1 MPNVPFNLL
10 DMGIRVFSLFLSLL
24 CCVTTVA
31 PLWLLLIERFEPFA
45 LLCKDLTEG
54 LLLGLG
60 KFCSSITRGLLRPQP
75 IINLSDSLSS
85 SPSSSSS
92 GFSSSSSDYSGE
104 VDEINAKFAEAR
116 EEIDVA
122 MDSKET
128 VYFNE
133 EAQSAREAVMLV
145 LDKYN
150 GLLDRLPEA
159 ERGTLQRSMGL
170 KMEQLKAELDQ
181 LNS

>member
-1 MPNVPFNLL
+1 MALARAFHVVVSSTRRALTL
-10 DMGIRVFSLFLSLL
+10 SSLPPR
-24 CCVTTVA
+24 T
-31 PLWLLLIERFEPFA
+31 
-45 LLCKDLTEG
+45 
-54 LLLGLG
+54 
-60 KFCSSITRGLLRPQP
+60 SS
-75 IINLSDSLSS
+75 SFLSS
-85 SPSSSSS
+85 SSPSSS
-92 GFSSSSSDYSGE
+92 GFSSSASDYSAE

-133 EAQSAREAVMLV
+133 EAQSARDAVTLV

-159 ERGTLQRSMGL
+159 DKGTLQRSMGL
-170 KMEQLKAELDQ
+170 KMEQLKAELEQ

>member
-1 MPNVPFNLL
+1 M
-10 DMGIRVFSLFLSLL
+10 
-24 CCVTTVA
+24 
-31 PLWLLLIERFEPFA
+31 
-45 LLCKDLTEG
+45 
-54 LLLGLG
+54 
-60 KFCSSITRGLLRPQP
+60 
-75 IINLSDSLSS
+75 
-85 SPSSSSS
+85 
-92 GFSSSSSDYSGE
+92 
-104 VDEINAKFAEAR
+104 DEINAKFAEAR

-159 ERGTLQRSMGL
+159 EKGTLQRSMGL